1 MKQNRRQSF
10 EKIHETIFSEEYK
23 NNKRRKKKKNVKP
36 FFVGMAVF
44 ILFFVWAIGRIIEF
58 LFVGAVDLFKFLF

>member
-44 ILFFVWAIGRIIEF
+44 VLFFVWAIGRIIEF
-58 LFVGAVDLFKFLF
+58 LFVGALDIIKTLF